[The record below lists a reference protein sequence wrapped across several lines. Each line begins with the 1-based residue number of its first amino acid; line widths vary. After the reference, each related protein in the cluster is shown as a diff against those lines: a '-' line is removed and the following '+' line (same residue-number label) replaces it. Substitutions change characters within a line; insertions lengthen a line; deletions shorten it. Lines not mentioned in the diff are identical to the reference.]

1 MSGPIGPNDVR
12 PSGLIIHR
20 DGRGCMAQIIV
31 RGQALEVRGSS
42 EEEVEAGMLARLT
55 AMATSAGVL
64 PRLTADRTPRR
75 LLDALRAP

>member
-1 MSGPIGPNDVR
+1 
-12 PSGLIIHR
+12 
-20 DGRGCMAQIIV
+20 MAQIIV